1 MLPES
6 TACFIAIL
14 TNKGSQRSGNRIS
27 TGLRGNQEL
36 VGTMKPMEHIL
47 EKETPTQGSVLPRQ
61 SMQGEFFKRPS
72 RDRHVGAHL

>member
-1 MLPES
+1 MPSES

-14 TNKGSQRSGNRIS
+14 TNSSQRSGNRIS

-47 EKETPTQGSVLPRQ
+47 EKETPTQVSVLPRQ
-61 SMQGEFFKRPS
+61 SMQGEFCKRPS